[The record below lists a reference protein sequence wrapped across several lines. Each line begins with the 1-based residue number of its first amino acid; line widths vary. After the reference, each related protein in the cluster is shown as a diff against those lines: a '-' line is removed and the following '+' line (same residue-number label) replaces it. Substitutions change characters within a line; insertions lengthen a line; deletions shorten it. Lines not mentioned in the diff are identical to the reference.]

1 MSVKQPVVVIGDD
14 GVRGVID
21 SDRTRTP
28 YRDPGAT
35 VIRLED
41 GRRLSVPGDV
51 LRLQPDGSYRLP
63 LSAEEVRRLADEFP
77 PVIPVIEERLI
88 VSKQP
93 VETGTVEIRK
103 VVGERTETVGQP
115 VLRQEVRV
123 ERVPVNKVVE
133 QSPGVRQEG
142 DTLVVPLLEEVL
154 VVEKRLMLR
163 EDLRITRE
171 SRREHQPQEVHLRR
185 EDVEV
190 RRRPAA
196 DRPEP
201 GR

>member
-21 SDRTRTP
+21 PEHTRTP
-28 YRDPGAT
+28 YGDPGAT

-63 LSAEEVRRLADEFP
+63 LSADEVRRLADEFP

-103 VVGERTETVGQP
+103 VVGERTETVDQP
-115 VLRQEVRV
+115 LLRQEVRV
-123 ERVPVNKVVE
+123 ERVPVNKVVD

-154 VVEKRLMLR
+154 VVEKRLLLR
-163 EDLRITRE
+163 EELRITRE
-171 SRREHQPQEVHLRR
+171 SRREHSPQEVRLRR

-196 DRPEP
+196 GRPEP